1 MNLQKLATLITREF
15 FLSTALFQHLTND
28 ERSREENLSKK
39 HQFMGF
45 SFHKNDAL
53 FSSLR
58 TKQKDDAARQ
68 RKIREISHFCLIWLQ
83 EAKFLSQVLKTVKCE
98 TFKNIIMNVLP
109 LANIS
114 DKPNRTMTQERTST
128 YLQAQWPVCLQIMT

>member
-1 MNLQKLATLITREF
+1 MKSKNYKKNSEIGLKTKRFTNEKIFSLQLATLITREF

-58 TKQKDDAARQ
+58 TKQKDAAARDS
-68 RKIREISHFCLIWLQ
+68 E
-83 EAKFLSQVLKTVKCE
+83 KFVRFRTFALSDYK
-98 TFKNIIMNVLP
+98 
-109 LANIS
+109 
-114 DKPNRTMTQERTST
+114 KPNF
-128 YLQAQWPVCLQIMT
+128 CHKF

>member
-1 MNLQKLATLITREF
+1 MRKHRSTLRGLKIFILQLGTLNTREF

-58 TKQKDDAARQ
+58 TKKIDTTERQ
-68 RKIREISHFCLIWLQ
+68 RKIREISHF
-83 EAKFLSQVLKTVKCE
+83 ALSDYK
-98 TFKNIIMNVLP
+98 
-109 LANIS
+109 
-114 DKPNRTMTQERTST
+114 KPNF
-128 YLQAQWPVCLQIMT
+128 CHKF